1 MVILDCELRD
11 PPWITL
17 ERNYIKTGPVTA
29 LKKWAQFS
37 YELSENS
44 NEFDPISPGSNSFPE
59 DYTVKSAECIFAMDP
74 FPIEIPHQMFHLGS
88 LKLGVHSNESMT
100 SKFSS
105 NQIISL
111 FFFFGLFGSY
121 LIRFTTGSIKSIQ
134 FSSAAFASRTLG
146 EFPIESAKVPRHFS
160 PIQSNWY
167 KYCTRTVN

>member
-111 FFFFGLFGSY
+111 FFFFILSFSLSFPY
-121 LIRFTTGSIKSIQ
+121 SI
-134 FSSAAFASRTLG
+134 FAF
-146 EFPIESAKVPRHFS
+146 
-160 PIQSNWY
+160 
-167 KYCTRTVN
+167 

>member
-88 LKLGVHSNESMT
+88 LKLGVHSNESIT

-111 FFFFGLFGSY
+111 FFFWIVWKLFDKIYDWFHQVYPIFLGSVRKSNSGWISHRECKSPTPF
-121 LIRFTTGSIKSIQ
+121 LSNPIK
-134 FSSAAFASRTLG
+134 L
-146 EFPIESAKVPRHFS
+146 V
-160 PIQSNWY
+160 
-167 KYCTRTVN
+167 